1 MCQFSFSTFLRN
13 IFLSLLLTLSLLLN
27 PCHAEP
33 ARTIRV
39 GVYEAGL
46 LANFNKDGSAHG
58 FFVDMLNSIAVKEQ
72 WNVQYV
78 PGSWQEGLDRL
89 KNDNIDLVLC
99 IGYTAEREKYMDFP
113 KEYLLLNWG
122 VLYRPKGSQI
132 TSLLELEGKSVS
144 ALKGDVYLTGFLELV
159 KQFNVHVEIQEV
171 DKYSKVFKAV
181 ESGAVAAGVAGNLY
195 GILNED
201 GRRAEQTPV
210 IFSPV
215 KVGYAVKDGKNGDL
229 IAALDRNIAEMK
241 ADKASV
247 YHRELEKLMSK
258 KGLKIP
264 REAYWIFSGVAAA
277 LLLSV
282 VFIVLLRRQVKSKT
296 AHLLVEIDQRKKTE
310 EALLSLKD
318 ELQEQ
323 NEELQVNEEE
333 MRVQNDHLLATE
345 EMLRA
350 QISDYEIGKKLLKES
365 YERFRALHEASFG
378 GVFVHENG
386 VILEC
391 NQGLSEMTGYSVE
404 ELIGM
409 QSIQL
414 IPEEYQEEV
423 AIKIREGFS
432 ELYEVE
438 GIRKDGTRYHVRI
451 RGKSIFYMGRS
462 VRVTDMRDITD
473 RKLAE
478 EEHKQLEHK
487 FRNWKASVCLQAASP
502 MTSTTSLR
510 SSWGTAT
517 WPEKI

>member
-1 MCQFSFSTFLRN
+1 MYCIYHRFVFARVAKGFVLP
-13 IFLSLLLTLSLLLN
+13 ILELAEKLSGMKEDQLGQQLEVKHRSYEVGILLGAFYRLSD
-27 PCHAEP
+27 
-33 ARTIRV
+33 R
-39 GVYEAGL
+39 L
-46 LANFNKDGSAHG
+46 LAA
-58 FFVDMLNSIAVKEQ
+58 
-72 WNVQYV
+72 
-78 PGSWQEGLDRL
+78 
-89 KNDNIDLVLC
+89 
-99 IGYTAEREKYMDFP
+99 
-113 KEYLLLNWG
+113 
-122 VLYRPKGSQI
+122 
-132 TSLLELEGKSVS
+132 
-144 ALKGDVYLTGFLELV
+144 
-159 KQFNVHVEIQEV
+159 
-171 DKYSKVFKAV
+171 
-181 ESGAVAAGVAGNLY
+181 
-195 GILNED
+195 
-201 GRRAEQTPV
+201 
-210 IFSPV
+210 
-215 KVGYAVKDGKNGDL
+215 
-229 IAALDRNIAEMK
+229 
-241 ADKASV
+241 
-247 YHRELEKLMSK
+247 
-258 KGLKIP
+258 
-264 REAYWIFSGVAAA
+264 
-277 LLLSV
+277 
-282 VFIVLLRRQVKSKT
+282 
-296 AHLLVEIDQRKKTE
+296 KKT
-310 EALLSLKD
+310 
-318 ELQEQ
+318 LQEQ

-333 MRVQNDHLLATE
+333 LRSQTDELLSTE
-345 EMLRA
+345 EMLRV